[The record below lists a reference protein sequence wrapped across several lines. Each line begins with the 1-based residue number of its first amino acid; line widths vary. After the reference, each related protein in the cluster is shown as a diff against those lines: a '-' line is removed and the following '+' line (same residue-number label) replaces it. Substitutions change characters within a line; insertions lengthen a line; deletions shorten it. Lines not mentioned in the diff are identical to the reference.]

1 MINITKER
9 LRRLQKNYAEENDKY
24 EGLTKSWKDYY
35 NRLVSKTSP
44 GESILVG
51 FDPEEGDT
59 HRILCIVAYIYWIR
73 RFIKYVN

>member
-24 EGLTKSWKDYY
+24 EGLTKNWQDYY
-35 NRLVSKTSP
+35 NRLANKTHA
-44 GESILVG
+44 GESILAG
-51 FDPEEGDT
+51 FDPVSGDT